1 VKHFQDMWIQI
12 LCEKES
18 LQSRAVL
25 LNLFMVL
32 KNKNKTRKIL
42 K

>member
-12 LCEKES
+12 LCEKKS

-32 KNKNKTRKIL
+32 KNKNKKRKIL